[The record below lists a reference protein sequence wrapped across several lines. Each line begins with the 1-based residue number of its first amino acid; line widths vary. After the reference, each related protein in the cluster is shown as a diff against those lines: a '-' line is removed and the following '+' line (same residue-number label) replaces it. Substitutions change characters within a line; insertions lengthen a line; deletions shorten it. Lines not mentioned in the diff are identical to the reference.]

1 MEIRLAENIRAFR
14 KARGLTQEQLAE
26 VMGVTVGA
34 VYKWEAKLS
43 QPELQMIVELADFFD
58 TSVDVLL
65 GYAMRDNRLQATVAR
80 LKQYRSEKNR
90 EGLAEAEKAL
100 KKYPY
105 AFDVVYGAAGMYL
118 AFGME
123 TCDEPLLRRAL
134 ELFES
139 ARMLLPQNTE
149 PKISESTLYGDMAK
163 VRLSLGETEQAVEIL
178 KKYNTGGLY
187 DDSIG
192 LTLASERETVE
203 EALPFLSNALMQSV
217 ARLLQIVIGYAS
229 VYVIR
234 GEFAQAETLLRW
246 AVAVFEGLKEGETP
260 CFLDKVNAA
269 LLACLALAQV
279 ERNDEGAARQS
290 LQRARALAEAFD
302 AQPDYRAG
310 KIRFVMDEQAS
321 VYDDIGTTAMDGVRK
336 TVKDAENERLTALWK
351 EAEENE
357 A

>member
-123 TCDEPLLRRAL
+123 TRDEPLLRRAL

-139 ARMLLPQNTE
+139 ARLLLPQNTE

-192 LTLASERETVE
+192 LTLASERETAE
-203 EALPFLSNALMQSV
+203 EALPFLSDALMQSV
-217 ARLLQIVIGYAS
+217 ARLLRIVIGYAS
-229 VYVIR
+229 VYIIR

-290 LQRARALAEAFD
+290 LRRARALAEAFD

>member
-14 KARGLTQEQLAE
+14 PARGLTQEQLAE

-105 AFDVVYGAAGMYL
+105 AFDVVYVAARMYL

-123 TCDEPLLRRAL
+123 TRDEPLLRRAL

-139 ARMLLPQNTE
+139 ARLLLPQNTE

-192 LTLASERETVE
+192 LTLASERETAE
-203 EALPFLSNALMQSV
+203 EALPFLSDALMQSV
-217 ARLLQIVIGYAS
+217 ARLLRIVIGYAS
-229 VYVIR
+229 VYIIR

-290 LQRARALAEAFD
+290 LRRARALAEAFD